1 MGFQPSRK
9 VKEVMSVM
17 LKPARKPAMAPWS
30 SAKIRVLPLRDVRL
44 TRKVALAF
52 GFMAFIPL
60 LLVFWGFHASGLLGS
75 VESSQPMFQ
84 VLILDIIGSIVVG
97 YLILKSTMRAVMDV
111 VHQARAVSQQFK
123 DVVKAEPQV
132 EQGDEIGELAR
143 TFNRITHELE
153 HKIDE
158 LQSSQALI
166 KRLLSRIGNVIGSYE
181 GVDNLL
187 ELIVENAS
195 DALQAQLGSLM
206 LVDGQKQEIEA
217 KAVWSGA
224 TSVTMR
230 SMKLGEGI
238 AGWVAREGT
247 PMHGTGSAAALGC
260 VNGAFR
266 EGAVLC
272 VPLTVRDKTLGVLS
286 VFRSDLAQ
294 PFTEDD
300 RVLLVNIG
308 SQIAVALENYRLN
321 LDIERTYL
329 EAVMALAL
337 AVEAREPYTAGH
349 SKRVAFYA
357 TQIAQAM
364 GVDEKTMKVLK
375 EGGVLHDVGKIGIKD
390 HVLLKP
396 APLDPD
402 EQKIMQQH
410 SVIGEAILKP
420 LRSLGSV
427 AELVRSHHERYDGGG
442 YPGKLKGEQIPL
454 PARILVV
461 ADSYD
466 AMTTDRPYRKRMTI
480 QDAKAEL
487 KKGSGTQFDPQVVE
501 IFLSI
506 ISEKEERLAAA
517 KAAPSVPPPTAS

>member
-1 MGFQPSRK
+1 MSIVAPSARK
-9 VKEVMSVM
+9 VEVRP
-17 LKPARKPAMAPWS
+17 LS
-30 SAKIRVLPLRDVRL
+30 SAKVRMVPLRDVRL
-44 TRKVALAF
+44 TRKVAMAF

-60 LLVFWGFHASGLLGS
+60 LLVFWGFHTAGLLQTS
-75 VESSQPMFQ
+75 KPSDPMFQ
-84 VLILDIIGSIVVG
+84 ILIVDIIGSIVVG
-97 YLILKSTMRAVMDV
+97 YLILKSTMRSVMDV

-123 DVVKAEPQV
+123 GVVQAEAHP

-195 DALQAQLGSLM
+195 DALQAQFGTLM
-206 LVDGQKQEIEA
+206 MVDGKKQEIEA
-217 KAVWSGA
+217 KAVWAGSA
-224 TSVTMR
+224 SVTMR
-230 SMKLGEGI
+230 PMKLGEGI
-238 AGWVAREGT
+238 AGWVAKEGS

-260 VNGAFR
+260 TNGTFR

-272 VPLTVRDKTLGVLS
+272 VPLIVRDKTLGVLS
-286 VFRSDLAQ
+286 MFRSDVAQ

-300 RVLLVNIG
+300 RALLVNIG

-357 TQIAQAM
+357 TQIAEAM
-364 GVDEKTMKVLK
+364 GVDEHTMKVLK
-375 EGGVLHDVGKIGIKD
+375 EGGILHDVGKIGIKD
-390 HVLLKP
+390 HILLKP
-396 APLDPD
+396 APLDPE
-402 EQKIMQQH
+402 EQAIMRQH

-420 LRSLGSV
+420 LRSLGPV
-427 AELVRSHHERYDGGG
+427 AELVRCHHERYDGKG
-442 YPGKLKGEQIPL
+442 YPGKLKGEEIPL

-480 QDAKAEL
+480 QEAKAEL
-487 KKGSGTQFDPQVVE
+487 QKGSGTQFDPRAVE
-501 IFLSI
+501 VFLGI

-517 KAAPSVPPPTAS
+517 KAAAPIPPPSTA